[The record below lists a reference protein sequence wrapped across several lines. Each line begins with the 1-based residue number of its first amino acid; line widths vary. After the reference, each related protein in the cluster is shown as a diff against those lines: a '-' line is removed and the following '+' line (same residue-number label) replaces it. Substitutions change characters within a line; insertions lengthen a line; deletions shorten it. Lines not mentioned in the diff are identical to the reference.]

1 MLTIWV
7 SRLVGLSVG
16 KLKSFRLIM
25 CLHFRCRINL
35 AHAPPSTTSPLQGCP
50 TACTVPA
57 RVFDNPAQ
65 RLQRRSITASVLDS
79 MLASHA
85 LHSGWWAA
93 ARRVF
98 PPEFPTPYPPHTPP
112 GCAPGLPS
120 FAPRQ
125 ASSKGSCPVSKQA
138 LSSGPPLLRGPRKSL
153 LIGCVLCV
161 GASENKLGTLA
172 ALQIKTTLPA

>member
-1 MLTIWV
+1 MLTLHPPPPLLCKAAPRV
-7 SRLVGLSVG
+7 ALSPPR
-16 KLKSFRLIM
+16 SLI
-25 CLHFRCRINL
+25 I
-35 AHAPPSTTSPLQGCP
+35 
-50 TACTVPA
+50 
-57 RVFDNPAQ
+57 Q
-65 RLQRRSITASVLDS
+65 RLQRSITASVLDS
-79 MLASHA
+79 MLPSHA

-93 ARRVF
+93 AQRVF

-112 GCAPGLPS
+112 GCSPGLPS

-125 ASSKGSCPVSKQA
+125 ASSKGSWPVSKQA

-153 LIGCVLCV
+153 VIGCVLCV